1 MAQEA
6 GKARVERRLAA
17 IAVAEVVGYSRLI
30 GAALLALAS
39 TAQAQTKINFPLY
52 LMCDSGTNM
61 LTGERGD
68 QNVVG
73 SLVGVDAN
81 GQWTIG
87 YKMTNGDVHM
97 RNQQYNL
104 GKVNDL
110 TRLQWIG
117 YLRRNPYQQM
127 TGEIQVDTSKP
138 NHLMY
143 YERLYD
149 NKGGQQKL
157 LASTE
162 ANCVRITDFN
172 SRTIMQNAFAP
183 DPWDSTLGAVSP
195 HALVPVDSQP
205 VAGTS
210 QPAAAPPKD
219 KWGGDPIIKAAPP
232 GGQDG
237 PWDKYRK
244 PPTNVAPAKDAP
256 APSYQTPPSSDW
268 GVQDS
273 VPIYPSANY
282 MAAMVDVQLGSR
294 TTRMTIDTGANI
306 MSLPQSIA
314 DELVRNGDAQWGEKD
329 HFTMA
334 DGSTKEEWTV
344 NINRVTIGRHS
355 VNNVKAGVLEEGS
368 LLLPFTL
375 LSHIGR
381 FSIDTHQRKLTFN

>member
-1 MAQEA
+1 MAQET
-6 GKARVERRLAA
+6 GKTRVGRRLDA
-17 IAVAEVVGYSRLI
+17 IAAADGVGYRRFIVVAS
-30 GAALLALAS
+30 LALAS
-39 TAQAQTKINFPLY
+39 TAQAQTKIDFPLD
-52 LMCDSGTNM
+52 LMCDSGTNT
-61 LTGERGD
+61 LSGESGV

-110 TRLQWIG
+110 TRLQWMG
-117 YLRRNPYQQM
+117 YLRRNPYLQM
-127 TGEIQVDTSKP
+127 IGEIQVDTSKP

-149 NKGGQQKL
+149 HKGGQQKL
-157 LASTE
+157 VATTE
-162 ANCVRITDFN
+162 ANCVRVTDFN
-172 SRTIMQNAFAP
+172 SLTIMKNAFAP
-183 DPWDSTLGAVSP
+183 AY
-195 HALVPVDSQP
+195 Q
-205 VAGTS
+205 
-210 QPAAAPPKD
+210 
-219 KWGGDPIIKAAPP
+219 
-232 GGQDG
+232 
-237 PWDKYRK
+237 
-244 PPTNVAPAKDAP
+244 AP
-256 APSYQTPPSSDW
+256 APSSQAPPSSDW
-268 GVQDS
+268 GAEDS

-306 MSLPQSIA
+306 MSLPQGIA
-314 DELVRNGDAQWGEKD
+314 DELVRNGDAQRGEKG

-334 DGSTKEEWTV
+334 DGSTKEEWTI

-355 VNNVKAGVLEEGS
+355 VNNVKASVSEEGS

-381 FSIDTHQRKLTFN
+381 FSIDTHERKLTFN